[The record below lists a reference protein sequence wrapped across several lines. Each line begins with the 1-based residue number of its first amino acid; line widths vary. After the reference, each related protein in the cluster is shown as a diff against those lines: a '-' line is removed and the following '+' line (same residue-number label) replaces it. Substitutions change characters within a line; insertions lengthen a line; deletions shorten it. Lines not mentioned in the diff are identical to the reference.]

1 MPRKRR
7 EPAVPRQA
15 MLMGGLGCP
24 VPECGGMREPRS
36 DGNGY
41 VRDVCDRCTARV
53 HEVRLLRR
61 HIARLTGH
69 EPPPIPL
76 RPTGPVPATAATTA
90 APTAPPTELPAE
102 PSSGEGR
109 GTRPRTTTV
118 AILDALERGER
129 PMRIDEIYPL
139 VIQRR
144 PTTTRASV
152 SQLLYQLVQRG
163 EIVATDRDHSR
174 IGAPK
179 RYALPPRA
187 DREAAP

>member
-7 EPAVPRQA
+7 EPSIPRQA
-15 MLMGGLGCP
+15 MLMGGLKCP
-24 VPECGGMREPRS
+24 VPDCGGMREPRS

-41 VRDVCDRCTARV
+41 VRDVCDRCAARV

-61 HIARLTGH
+61 HIARLTGD
-69 EPPPIPL
+69 EPSPIPL
-76 RPTGPVPATAATTA
+76 RPTGPVPAVAGAPLAGATVV
-90 APTAPPTELPAE
+90 PPAE
-102 PSSGEGR
+102 PSSGDGR
-109 GTRPRTTTV
+109 RTRPRTITV
-118 AILDALERGER
+118 AILDALEALGTPAR
-129 PMRIDEIYPL
+129 PDEIYPR

-144 PTTTRASV
+144 PTTTRASIA
-152 SQLLYQLVQRG
+152 QLLYRLVQRG

-174 IGAPK
+174 QGAPK